1 MDRPEW
7 SRAYFVVATLAL
19 VLIPAG
25 GFVAR
30 IATGSTAYVMREM
43 GIDGLPSTTAFFIN
57 LGSTGYAVISGMALA
72 FIGGMA
78 FKRQRTVGT
87 LASAAVLLACLCLF
101 LFAAAS
107 SHFPF
112 WCIMYR
118 LS

>member
-7 SRAYFVVATLAL
+7 SRAYVVVAILAL

-43 GIDGLPSTTAFFIN
+43 GIDDFPSATAFFIN

-72 FIGGMA
+72 VVGGMA
-78 FKRQRTVGT
+78 FKRQGTVGT
-87 LASAAVLLACLCLF
+87 LVSAAALLACLCLF

-107 SHFPF
+107 SHLPF
-112 WCIMYR
+112 WCITYR
-118 LS
+118 LT